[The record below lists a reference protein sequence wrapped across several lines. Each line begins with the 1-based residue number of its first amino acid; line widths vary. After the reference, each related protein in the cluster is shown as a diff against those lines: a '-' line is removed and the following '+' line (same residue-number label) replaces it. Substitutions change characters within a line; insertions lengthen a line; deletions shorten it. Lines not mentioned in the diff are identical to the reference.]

1 MDMDINK
8 CGYKEAVCTWMA
20 VVVAAQ
26 APRADATGTST
37 SAVELAEGVPDVL
50 EDDAMLLAWPR
61 LRPRRLRLSVA
72 QHLLVQ
78 PRLLSMTKCKQD
90 P

>member
-1 MDMDINK
+1 MDINK

-37 SAVELAEGVPDVL
+37 SAVELAEGVPDVA

-61 LRPRRLRLSVA
+61 LRLSVS

-78 PRLLSMTKCKQD
+78 PRLLSMTKCK
-90 P
+90 

>member
-1 MDMDINK
+1 MDINK

-37 SAVELAEGVPDVL
+37 SAIELAECVPDVT

-61 LRPRRLRLSVA
+61 DTYSQLSVS
-72 QHLLVQ
+72 QHILVQ

>member
-1 MDMDINK
+1 MDINK

-20 VVVAAQ
+20 VVVAREPPGAA
-26 APRADATGTST
+26 APGSSS
-37 SAVELAEGVPDVL
+37 SAVEPAEGRTDVL

-61 LRPRRLRLSVA
+61 LRPRRLRLSVS
-72 QHLLVQ
+72 QHILVQ

>member
-37 SAVELAEGVPDVL
+37 SAIELAECVPDVT

-61 LRPRRLRLSVA
+61 LRLSVA
-72 QHLLVQ
+72 QHLLVR